1 MADPLRRL
9 KHLPWRSLLQV
20 SGLTILII
28 IFLELFL
35 SVAYSQSLALRRL
48 LSVLSTPPLGTV
60 MLFAI
65 AVGVGVLSVYLL
77 ERFHPR
83 LFLNNATLW
92 ALVPCLV
99 FVVVLKLLLPVPP
112 LLMHLNLPQLM
123 GMVVGIFA
131 KGRPYWR

>member
-35 SVAYSQSLALRRL
+35 SVAYPQSPAIRSL
-48 LSVLSTPPLGTV
+48 LSVVSTPPLGIV

-65 AVGVGVLSVYLL
+65 AVGVGALTVYLL

-83 LFLNNATLW
+83 LFINNATLW

-112 LLMHLNLPQLM
+112 LLLYLNLPQLM
-123 GMVVGIFA
+123 GIVVGIFG